1 MPFSIILF
9 INRCMRWA
17 PGWLGLAVR
26 AERSKGRMKFWM
38 KCLAVAA
45 AAAVLF
51 ALYDSVFNGLMNR
64 EGYKPVTE
72 QMREV
77 KEP

>member
-1 MPFSIILF
+1 
-9 INRCMRWA
+9 
-17 PGWLGLAVR
+17 
-26 AERSKGRMKFWM
+26 MKFWM

-64 EGYKPVTE
+64 EDYKPVTE